1 MKHKIYIVH
10 EQVDFMGE
18 IREKIVRA
26 SACKRTAKKFIEYK
40 LGKLSALKAK
50 TEFAYTQSPV
60 VNTKNINRINLA
72 CQTNYFKLKEMVLYA

>member
-18 IREKIVRA
+18 IRETIIRA
-26 SACKRTAKKFIEYK
+26 FACKRTAKKFIEYK

-50 TEFAYTQSPV
+50 TEFASAQSPAL
-60 VNTKNINRINLA
+60 NTKNLDPIKLA
-72 CQTNYFKLKEMVLYA
+72 CQTNNLKLKEVILYA